1 MTSGAEHN
9 SEGTNDATRE
19 AAAAVADS
27 VVMAELE
34 SVFADVVAAI
44 GARGPACWASGRCCN
59 FEKVG
64 HRLYVT
70 ALEAAYTLSKLPAE
84 RRPTMAQIA
93 KARER
98 GGCPF
103 QQKNLCSVHEIK
115 PLGCRTYF
123 CDKSAQR
130 WQEEL
135 TEEMHGRIRAIH
147 DRHGVEYRYGEWRGM
162 LESMIGEGGAG
173 GSDQKCSRS
182 SSDQSLPVDLTV
194 EGSGGALPKSP
205 ETPPRSTAT

>member
-1 MTSGAEHN
+1 MTSESHHN
-9 SEGTNDATRE
+9 
-19 AAAAVADS
+19 AAS
-27 VVMAELE
+27 ELE
-34 SVFADVVAAI
+34 LVFADVAKAI
-44 GARGPACWASGRCCN
+44 ESRGPACWASGRCCN

-70 ALEAAYTLSKLPAE
+70 ALEAAYTLSKLPPE

-147 DRHGVEYRYGEWRGM
+147 DRHGLEYRYGEWRAM
-162 LESMIGEGGAG
+162 LESMIAEESAASEASEPGASG
-173 GSDQKCSRS
+173 DQKCSLS

-194 EGSGGALPKSP
+194 EGSGGALPNSP
-205 ETPPRSTAT
+205 DTPPRSTAS